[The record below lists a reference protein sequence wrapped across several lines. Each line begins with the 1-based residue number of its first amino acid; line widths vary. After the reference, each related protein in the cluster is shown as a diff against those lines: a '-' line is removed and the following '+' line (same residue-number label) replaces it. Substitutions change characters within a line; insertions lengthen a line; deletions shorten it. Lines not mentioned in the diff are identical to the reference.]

1 MKRLIIL
8 GGANGSGKTTF
19 ARELLKE
26 YDINFLNADEIALR
40 AVKRIED
47 IGKNRITAGKIFIAE
62 LEDLLKA
69 KRSVA
74 IESTLSGS
82 YLIKTI
88 KKVINSGYR
97 VSIIYVFID
106 NPQIAL
112 ERIKARVEAGG
123 HDVPKKDVLRR
134 FYRSKNNFWRIY
146 KPIADEWIIF
156 YNGIEKIVPVATGEK
171 NKYEVSD
178 ESLFALFR
186 KGVMDD
192 K

>member
-1 MKRLIIL
+1 M
-8 GGANGSGKTTF
+8 
-19 ARELLKE
+19 
-26 YDINFLNADEIALR
+26 
-40 AVKRIED
+40 
-47 IGKNRITAGKIFIAE
+47 
-62 LEDLLKA
+62 
-69 KRSVA
+69 
-74 IESTLSGS
+74 
-82 YLIKTI
+82 
-88 KKVINSGYR
+88 
-97 VSIIYVFID
+97 
-106 NPQIAL
+106 
-112 ERIKARVEAGG
+112 
-123 HDVPKKDVLRR
+123 PKKDVLRR